1 MWNRLLALLSL
12 AFRSHQFYFSHVH
25 DVTRTL
31 QSLGVAATDDPRT
44 PSASLESSSA
54 CSSTSN
60 ASCDRTDGSLRTEIL
75 SGSTSSFACPGLGDD
90 GRKNKGEKSQDG
102 DSNGKGDGE
111 NSKKEAGGLPWS
123 RERRFLGQCVGGAE
137 ERRLGSGMDGIM
149 NDDATAP
156 IENKGSTFSSTPDY
170 RFFWNLGLLGP
181 LVDLRDRL
189 LALSDTGIR
198 NSTAVDPN
206 AGDRVDGAKSIGMS
220 SSESTGTASP
230 AQMRPSKEVLKSVAA
245 VDRWLTPVMSGFLQ
259 VERECWVGED
269 STRAFDL
276 LLVSRRSRLRQGTR
290 FTRRGID
297 AEGNVANFVE
307 TEQVR

>member
-1 MWNRLLALLSL
+1 M
-12 AFRSHQFYFSHVH
+12 
-25 DVTRTL
+25 
-31 QSLGVAATDDPRT
+31 
-44 PSASLESSSA
+44 
-54 CSSTSN
+54 
-60 ASCDRTDGSLRTEIL
+60 
-75 SGSTSSFACPGLGDD
+75 SGSTSSVACPGLGND
-90 GRKNKGEKSQDG
+90 GRKNKGEKSQNCN
-102 DSNGKGDGE
+102 SNGNGDGE
-111 NSKKEAGGLPWS
+111 NSKEAGGLPWS
-123 RERRFLGQCVGGAE
+123 RERGFPGRCVGDAD
-137 ERRLGSGMDGIM
+137 ERRLGSGMNEIM
-149 NDDATAP
+149 NNDVPPPT
-156 IENKGSTFSSTPDY
+156 ENKGSTSSSNPDY

-198 NSTAVDPN
+198 NSTVVDHK
-206 AGDRVDGAKSIGMS
+206 AGDRVDGAKSMGTL
-220 SSESTGTASP
+220 SSESTKTASA
-230 AQMRPSKEVLKSVAA
+230 AQMRSSKEVLKGVAA

-269 STRAFDL
+269 STRAFDM